1 MATRIMVVDDDPLV
15 GELSSSLLR
24 DAGFEVELIADSFKA
39 LELIKAQP
47 PAIAVLDILMPGLD
61 GMTLC
66 HRIKS
71 DLATKD
77 VRVVMV
83 SGKAFHA
90 DRKRALDYGAELFIE
105 KPYNVDTFAQ
115 QIGDLVAGQ
124 APPPPAPT
132 EEAKLGPQPQQQEPP
147 DAKLHMT
154 IWGCRSL
161 SPFKGGEPSRYG
173 RQTACVTLETDR
185 DLLIFDAGSGIV
197 PLGREVLR
205 SGRVKDLWLFLTHFH
220 QDHFEGL
227 ADFTPAYAP
236 GYKLNIS
243 GANDP
248 DQSLQ
253 DRIQRI
259 FETAPPELGALQAEL
274 QLFEM
279 LEETYEVLP
288 GVQVSPFFA
297 NHPGTTL
304 AFVIELEGRRFAYC
318 PDSEIYG
325 EEGTALQDYD
335 ERLGRLIQGVD
346 LLVHDARYLD
356 SDYQTRKNNGHS
368 SWVNAVHLAGRSGVK
383 RLVLF
388 HHDDAYTDA
397 ILDRIEADA
406 QKVVAQKG
414 YKMQVFMAREALKIG
429 I

>member
-24 DAGFEVELIADSFKA
+24 DAGFEVELVDDSVRA
-39 LELIKAQP
+39 LDLIKANP
-47 PAIAVLDILMPGLD
+47 PAVAVLDILMPGLD

-71 DLATKD
+71 DPRTKS

-90 DRKRALDYGAELFIE
+90 DRKRATDYGAELFIE
-105 KPYNVDTFAQ
+105 KPYNVDSFAK
-115 QIGDLVAGQ
+115 QIGELVAGQ
-124 APPPPAPT
+124 PAPPPPPA
-132 EEAKLGPQPQQQEPP
+132 EETKLGPQPQQPEAP

-161 SPFKGGEPSRYG
+161 SPFKGGEASRYG
-173 RQTACVTLETDR
+173 RNTSCITLETSSDI
-185 DLLIFDAGSGIV
+185 LIFDAGSGIV
-197 PLGREVLR
+197 PLGREIVKNDR
-205 SGRVKDLWLFLTHFH
+205 YKDLWLFLTHFH

-227 ADFTPAYAP
+227 ADFAPAYTA
-236 GYKLNIS
+236 GYRLNIS

-248 DQSLQ
+248 DQALQ
-253 DRIQRI
+253 DRVQRI

-279 LEETYEVLP
+279 MEETYEVLP

-304 AFVIELEGRRFAYC
+304 AFSIELEGRRFIYS
-318 PDSEIYG
+318 PDAEIYG
-325 EEGTALQDYD
+325 EQGTALQDYD
-335 ERLGRLIQGVD
+335 ERLSRIIQGAD
-346 LLVHDARYLD
+346 LLIHDGRYLD

-368 SWVNAVHLAGRSGVK
+368 SWLNTVHLAGRSGVK
-383 RLVLF
+383 KLVLF
-388 HHDDAYTDA
+388 HHDDAYSDPV
-397 ILDRIEADA
+397 LDRIEADA
-406 QKVVAQKG
+406 QRIVAQKG
-414 YKMQVFMAREALKIG
+414 YPMQVLMAREALKIG

>member
-1 MATRIMVVDDDPLV
+1 MATRIIVVDDDPLV

-24 DAGFEVELIADSFKA
+24 DAGYEVELINDSFKA
-39 LELIKAQP
+39 LDIIKTQP
-47 PAIAVLDILMPGLD
+47 PAVAILDILMPGLD
-61 GMTLC
+61 GLTLC

-71 DLATKD
+71 DPATKN
-77 VRVVMV
+77 VQVAMV

-90 DRKRALDYGAELFIE
+90 DRKRALDYGAALFIE
-105 KPYNVDTFAQ
+105 KPYNVDTFAKQ
-115 QIGDLVAGQ
+115 VGELIAGQ
-124 APPPPAPT
+124 APPPPALT
-132 EEAKLGPQPQQQEPP
+132 AEARLGPQPQGTA

-173 RQTACVTLETDR
+173 RQTACVSLETASDI
-185 DLLIFDAGSGIV
+185 LIFDAGSGIV
-197 PLGREVLR
+197 PLGREIIKN
-205 SGRVKDLWLFLTHFH
+205 GRFRNLWLFLTHFD
-220 QDHFEGL
+220 QDHIEGL
-227 ADFTPAYAP
+227 ANFAPAYAT

-248 DQSLQ
+248 DQALQ

-259 FETAPPELGALQAEL
+259 FEAAPPELGALQTEL

-279 LEETYEVLP
+279 REETYEVLP

-304 AFVIELEGRRFAYC
+304 GFIIEHGGRRFVYC

-325 EEGTALQDYD
+325 EQGTAMQDYD
-335 ERLGRLIQGVD
+335 ERLGRLVQDADVLI
-346 LLVHDARYLD
+346 HDGRYLD

-368 SWVNAVHLAGRSGVK
+368 SWANALHLAARSGVK
-383 RLVLF
+383 HLILF
-388 HHDDAYTDA
+388 HHDDAYPDA
-397 ILDRIEADA
+397 VLDRIAADA
-406 QKVVAQKG
+406 QEIVAQKG
-414 YKMQVFMAREALKIG
+414 YKLKVSMAREALKIG

>member
-15 GELSSSLLR
+15 GELSSALLR
-24 DAGFEVELIADSFKA
+24 DAGYEVELVDDSIRA
-39 LELIKAQP
+39 LELIKAKP
-47 PAIAVLDILMPGLD
+47 PAVAVLDILMPGLD

-71 DLATKD
+71 DPGTKE
-77 VRVVMV
+77 VRVVIV

-105 KPYNVDTFAQ
+105 KPYDVDTFAKQ
-115 QIGDLVAGQ
+115 VAALIAGQ
-124 APPPPAPT
+124 APPPPAAT
-132 EEAKLGPQPQQQEPP
+132 EEAKLGTQEQ
-147 DAKLHMT
+147 AGAETKLTMT
-154 IWGCRSL
+154 VWGCRSL

-173 RQTACVTLETDR
+173 RNTSCVSLETESDI
-185 DLLIFDAGSGIV
+185 LIFDAGSGIV
-197 PLGREVLR
+197 PLGREIVKN
-205 SGRVKDLWLFLTHFH
+205 GRYKDLWLFLSHFH

-227 ADFTPAYAP
+227 AEFAPAYTP

-248 DQSLQ
+248 GQALQ
-253 DRIQRI
+253 DRVQRI
-259 FETAPPELGALQAEL
+259 FETAPPDLGALQAEL

-279 LEETYEVLP
+279 MEETYEVLP
-288 GVQVSPFFA
+288 GVQVSPYFA

-304 AFVIELEGRRFAYC
+304 GFVIDLAGLRFSYS
-318 PDSEIYG
+318 PDAEIYG

-335 ERLGRLIQGVD
+335 ERLGRLIQGSD
-346 LLVHDARYLD
+346 LLVHDGRYLD

-368 SWVNAVHLAGRSGVK
+368 SYVNTVHLAARSGVK

-397 ILDRIEADA
+397 ILDRIDADA
-406 QKVVAQKG
+406 QKIVADKG
-414 YKMQVFMAREALKIG
+414 YKMQVVMAREALKIG

>member
-15 GELSSSLLR
+15 GELSSALLR
-24 DAGFEVELIADSFKA
+24 DAGYEVELVNDSTKA
-39 LELIKAQP
+39 LEMIKAKP
-47 PAIAVLDILMPGLD
+47 PAVAVLDILMPGLD

-71 DLATKD
+71 DPTTKQ
-77 VRVVMV
+77 VRVVIV

-105 KPYNVDTFAQ
+105 KPYDVDTFAK
-115 QIGDLVAGQ
+115 QIGELIAGQ
-124 APPPPAPT
+124 APAPPPAT
-132 EEAKLGPQPQQQEPP
+132 EEAHLGARAEEPA

-154 IWGCRSL
+154 VWGCRSL

-173 RQTACVTLETDR
+173 RHTSCVTLETANDI
-185 DLLIFDAGSGIV
+185 LIFDAGSGIV
-197 PLGREVLR
+197 PLGREI
-205 SGRVKDLWLFLTHFH
+205 VKNDRYKNLWIFLSHFH

-227 ADFTPAYAP
+227 AEFAPAYAP

-248 DQSLQ
+248 GQALQ

-259 FETAPPELGALQAEL
+259 FETAPPDLGPLQAEL

-279 LEETYEVLP
+279 MEETYEVLP
-288 GVQVSPFFA
+288 GVQVSPYFA

-304 AFVIELEGRRFAYC
+304 GFVVELEGRRFAYS
-318 PDSEIYG
+318 PDAEIYG

-335 ERLGRLIQGVD
+335 ERLGRLIKGAD
-346 LLVHDARYLD
+346 LLIHDARYLD

-368 SWVNAVHLAGRSGVK
+368 SWINTLHLAARSGVK

-397 ILDRIEADA
+397 VLDRIDADA
-406 QKVVAQKG
+406 QKVVADKG
-414 YKMQVFMAREALKIG
+414 YKIQVVMAREALKIG

>member
-1 MATRIMVVDDDPLV
+1 MGARIIVVDDDPLV

-24 DAGFEVELIADSFKA
+24 DAGYDVELIDDSFKA
-39 LELIKAQP
+39 LEAIKAAP
-47 PAIAVLDILMPGLD
+47 PAVAVLDILMPGLD

-71 DLATKD
+71 DPVTKN

-90 DRKRALDYGAELFIE
+90 DRKRAMDYGAELFIE
-105 KPYNVDTFAQ
+105 KPYNVDVFAQ
-115 QIGDLVAGQ
+115 QIGELIGGQ
-124 APPPPAPT
+124 APAPPPPP
-132 EEAKLGPQPQQQEPP
+132 EEAKLGPQSPQEAP

-154 IWGCRSL
+154 VWGCRSL
-161 SPFKGGEPSRYG
+161 SPFKGGEPSKYG
-173 RQTACVTLETDR
+173 RQTACVSLETER
-185 DLLIFDAGSGIV
+185 DLLIFDAGSGIG
-197 PLGREVLR
+197 PLGREIVK
-205 SGRVKDLWLFLTHFH
+205 SGKHKELWLFLTHFH

-227 ADFTPAYAP
+227 AEFAPAYQP
-236 GYKLNIS
+236 GYKLNIC

-248 DQSLQ
+248 DQALQ

-279 LEETYEVLP
+279 LEETYEVIP

-304 AFVIELEGRRFAYC
+304 AFIIELEGRRFAYS

-335 ERLGRLIQGVD
+335 ERLCKLIQGTD

-368 SWVNAVHLAGRSGVK
+368 SWVNTVNLAGRSGVK
-383 RLVLF
+383 NLVLF

-397 ILDRIEADA
+397 VLDGIAAEA
-406 QKVVAQKG
+406 QKLVEQKS
-414 YKMQVFMAREALKIG
+414 YKMQVVMAREALKLG